1 MRRLR
6 SQNTG
11 AFLGRLS
18 GFLARVGLVV
28 ILLALGIGGLIRVD
42 WPRLLER
49 GQTFIEAQTDTRE
62 LYDPWALAREAHAGL
77 EEARETSCDMR
88 RATGDEPLEVRQ
100 RLETRRL
107 ALVATHSRLADIYET
122 ELSNNADG
130 RLERPADLPP
140 QAVELCGRIL

>member
-18 GFLARVGLVV
+18 GFLARVGIVV

-49 GQTFIEAQTDTRE
+49 SQTFIESQTSTHA
-62 LYDPWALAREAHAGL
+62 YDPWAVAREAHAGL
-77 EEARETSCDMR
+77 QEAREASCDMR
-88 RATGDEPLEVRQ
+88 RATGDESPEVRQ
-100 RLETRRL
+100 RLDTRRL
-107 ALVATHSRLADIYET
+107 TLVATHARLADRYET
-122 ELSNNADG
+122 ELQNNADG

-140 QAVELCGRIL
+140 QAVELCERIL